1 MGAGQ
6 SARSEVF
13 SRFMS
18 LTLHDKLALL
28 TVTHDAAWEDLLAQS
43 RLQSA
48 LVKVISPRAVL
59 LEASAVEPLMKA
71 LRKNGHL
78 PRVVN

>member
-1 MGAGQ
+1 MP
-6 SARSEVF
+6 
-13 SRFMS
+13 

-28 TVTHDAAWEDLLAQS
+28 SVAQDAAWEDLLRQS
-43 RLQSA
+43 RLQAA

-59 LEASAVEPLMKA
+59 LEASAVEPLLKT